1 MLPRLVCCIKEEQM
15 TNKITALY
23 CRLSQDDML
32 AGESNSITNQKE
44 ILLRYAHENHFP
56 NPQFYVDDGYSGT
69 SFERPGFQKMI
80 RDMENGKIGII
91 ITKDLS
97 RLGRDYLMTGQYI
110 ELIFPEHDV
119 RYIAINDSVDT
130 LKSENELMA
139 FKNIF
144 NDWFA
149 RDCSRKVKAVLKA
162 KGQSGKPLSNH
173 PPYGYRKS
181 EHDKNVW
188 EVDEEAASVV
198 KRIFS
203 LAIEGHGPLQIAKI
217 LTDDEIITPAVYAVR
232 KGYCN
237 RDVSGKPP
245 TRWDHRTVCNILDR
259 IEYVGHTVNFKTSSK
274 SYRCKKRVYTDK
286 GDWLIFENTH
296 EPVVSQHDFELVQK
310 LRNGKKRPQKCKDIS
325 PFSGIVYCA
334 DCGKKL
340 YLNRGKGIPNESM
353 KCGTYSKHFHEC
365 TAHYIRTRDL
375 RELVLIEINK
385 LLSAI
390 HDDEDN
396 FVRDAIEHSTAEH
409 REEVKK
415 AKKLLSKHEKRI
427 NELDMLFTRLYEDNV
442 LGKIDDDRFSRMS
455 VGYTE
460 EQKKLIAE
468 CEQLH
473 ELIGAGEQ
481 KDADLSRFLQ
491 VVRKYEHITELT
503 PKIMHEFIEK
513 IVVHEPAKS
522 GGHREQEVEIHFRFN
537 VLIATSVID
546 SKTND
551 KKAA

>member
-1 MLPRLVCCIKEEQM
+1 M

-23 CRLSQDDML
+23 CRLSKDDML

-69 SFERPGFQKMI
+69 TFDRPDFQRMI
-80 RDMENGKIGII
+80 ADMERGKVGII

-110 ELIFPEHDV
+110 ELIFPDHDV

-130 LKSENELMA
+130 AQSENELMA

-162 KGQSGKPLSNH
+162 KGQSGKPLSVQ

-181 EHDKNVW
+181 ANDKNVW
-188 EVDEEAASVV
+188 EVDEEAAAVV
-198 KRIFS
+198 RRIFR

-217 LTDDEIITPAVYAVR
+217 LTDDGIITPAVYAVG

-237 RDVSGKPP
+237 RDVSNRPP
-245 TRWDHRTVCNILDR
+245 TRWDHRTICNILDR
-259 IEYVGHTVNFKTSSK
+259 IEYVGHTVNFKTTSK
-274 SYRCKKRVYTDK
+274 SYRCKKRIHNDK
-286 GDWLIFENTH
+286 EDWMIFENTH
-296 EPVVSQHDFELVQK
+296 EPIISLHDFELVQT
-310 LRNGKKRPQKCKDIS
+310 LREGKHRPQKCKEVS
-325 PFSGIVYCA
+325 PFSGMVYCA

-375 RELVLIEINK
+375 RELLLLEVNK
-385 LLSAI
+385 LLSGI
-390 HDDEDN
+390 RDDEDG
-396 FVRDAIEHSTAEH
+396 FIRKAIEHSETA
-409 REEVKK
+409 RCDEVRK
-415 AKKLLSKHEKRI
+415 AKKLLTKHEKRI
-427 NELDMLFTRLYEDNV
+427 SELDLLFTRLYEDNV
-442 LGKIDDDRFSRMS
+442 LGRIDDDHFSRMS
-455 VGYTE
+455 VGYND
-460 EQKKLIAE
+460 EQKKLISE
-468 CEQLH
+468 CERLRG
-473 ELIGAGEQ
+473 LIGENEQ
-481 KDADLSRFLQ
+481 KNIDISRFLQ
-491 VVRKYEHITELT
+491 VVHKYERITEIT
-503 PKIMHEFIEK
+503 PKIMHELIEK
-513 IVVHEPAKS
+513 IVVHEPDKS
-522 GGHREQEVEIHFRFN
+522 SGHREQEVEIHFRFN
-537 VLIATSVID
+537 VLAVTVVID
-546 SKTND
+546 DRNND